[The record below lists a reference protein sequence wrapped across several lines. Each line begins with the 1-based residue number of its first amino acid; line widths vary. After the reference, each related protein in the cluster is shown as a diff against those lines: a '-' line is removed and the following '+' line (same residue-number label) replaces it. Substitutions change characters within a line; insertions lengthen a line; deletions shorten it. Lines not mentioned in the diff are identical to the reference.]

1 MDHPGKGKQ
10 TRSSK
15 KKMVVC
21 VGKRKEG
28 GRGGEER
35 SEENVTLVVCF
46 FRKMETWDMSI
57 LKQNYLLMFCSFGA
71 LRSHWDEC

>member
-10 TRSSK
+10 TRSPE

-35 SEENVTLVVCF
+35 SEENVTLVVCLF
-46 FRKMETWDMSI
+46 QKKWKLGI
-57 LKQNYLLMFCSFGA
+57 
-71 LRSHWDEC
+71 

>member
-10 TRSSK
+10 TRSPE

-35 SEENVTLVVCF
+35 SEENVTLVVCLF
-46 FRKMETWDMSI
+46 QKNGNLGYEYFKTKLS
-57 LKQNYLLMFCSFGA
+57 
-71 LRSHWDEC
+71 SHVL